1 MTEAAVATAP
11 EPAAVNTNNLELNKG
26 DDFIIGLDIS
36 GSMQATDCPNGAS
49 RLTYSLESFS
59 TFVKEAS
66 KYDTDGVSLYAF
78 GANVHTYP
86 DVAPDK
92 LDAVIDE
99 LSKKPLEGMTMTHL
113 VVQKAYAEHVERK
126 NEQTVLML
134 FTDGNPTDEEALF
147 KTIADITNKVKDERE
162 FNIAFVSV
170 GQRNAQLEAFLTK
183 LDDAIPGAKYD
194 IVDVKKLE
202 EVDFY
207 KAFDGALND

>member
-1 MTEAAVATAP
+1 MTNIASTQ
-11 EPAAVNTNNLELNKG
+11 AVNANNFELNQG

-36 GSMQATDCPNGAS
+36 GSMQAGDCPGGLS
-49 RLTYSLESFS
+49 RLKYSLEQFS
-59 TFVKEAS
+59 TFAKEAS

-78 GANVHTYP
+78 GVNVTAFP
-86 DVAPDK
+86 DVSADK
-92 LDAVIDE
+92 LDEIIAKV
-99 LSKKPLEGMTMTHL
+99 SNMQLEGATMTHA
-113 VVQKAYAEHVERK
+113 VIQAAWEEHKSRK

-134 FTDGNPTDEEALF
+134 FTDGEPSDTNAVL
-147 KTIADITNKVKDERE
+147 KTIADITNNVQDERE
-162 FNIAFVSV
+162 FNIAFITV
-170 GQRNAQLEAFLTK
+170 GNRTPSLQAFLTK

>member
-1 MTEAAVATAP
+1 MTTVASTQAIN
-11 EPAAVNTNNLELNKG
+11 ANNFELNQG

-36 GSMQATDCPNGAS
+36 GSMQAGDCPGGLS
-49 RLTYSLESFS
+49 RLKYSLEQFA
-59 TFVKEAS
+59 TFAKEAS

-78 GANVHTYP
+78 GVNVTAFP
-86 DVAPDK
+86 DITADK
-92 LDAVIDE
+92 LDEVIAKV
-99 LSKKPLEGMTMTHL
+99 SGMQLEGATMTHA
-113 VVQKAYAEHVERK
+113 VIQKAWEEHKSRN

-134 FTDGNPTDEEALF
+134 FTDGEPSDSNAVF
-147 KTIADITNKVKDERE
+147 KVIADITNNVKDERE
-162 FNIAFVSV
+162 FNIAFITV
-170 GQRNAQLEAFLTK
+170 GNRTPGLQAFLTT